1 MNPLTEWLY
10 TYFDE
15 ADPVEFYRDVF
26 PSGSL
31 DEAGA
36 MTKGKYTGIV
46 CAFENLTPEQ
56 RAAKKRPKVYRYT
69 VTDDLDTIREVVKTD
84 MFCIMSPLSYA
95 GKSRSAEMA
104 RDIYGIAIDLDKI
117 YITEAGKPNGL
128 INLWERHIGMAERVP
143 KPTYIVSS
151 GTGVHLYYLF
161 ERPIRLFP
169 ETARQL
175 QRLKKDIT
183 QLCWTG
189 AITTIHDLKEIQF
202 EGIYQGFRMPGTITK
217 TGTRV
222 RAFLTGPRVTVD
234 YLNEFALRPENRV
247 TDLTYKSACSL
258 EEAKEKFPDWYRRRI
273 EQGESRGAWHT
284 NRAVYD
290 WWKGQIL
297 AGASVGHRY
306 FCLWTLAIYAR
317 KCSHY
322 DAKHN
327 PNPVTYEELERDA
340 LELMEVFEKKTTD
353 ERNHFDET
361 DVQAAL
367 EGFNEGWTRYHRD
380 YIAFRSAIPIK
391 ENKRNHRKQEA
402 HLKIARFVQEF
413 DGKEWRNMSGRP
425 PGSGTKE
432 AVVRE
437 WRKAHPEGTVTEAA
451 RDLKASRTT
460 IYKYWNS

>member
-10 TYFDE
+10 QYFDE
-15 ADPVEFYRDVF
+15 AEPVEFYRDVF
-26 PSGSL
+26 PAGSL
-31 DEAGA
+31 DTAGA

-56 RAAKKRPKVYRYT
+56 RAAKQRPKVYRYT
-69 VTDDLDTIREVVKTD
+69 VTDELDTIREVIKTD

-104 RDIYGIAIDLDKI
+104 RDIYGIAVDLDKI

-128 INLWERHIGMAERVP
+128 INLWERHILTAERVP

-161 ERPIRLFP
+161 DRPIRLYA

-175 QRLKKDIT
+175 QRLKKCIT
-183 QLCWTG
+183 QLTWTG
-189 AITTIHDLKEIQF
+189 MITTIQDLKEIQF
-202 EGIYQGFRMPGTITK
+202 EGIYQGFRMPGTVTK
-217 TGTRV
+217 TGSRV
-222 RAFLTGPRVTVD
+222 RAFRTGDRVTID
-234 YLNEFALRPENRV
+234 YLNEFAFKPEDRV
-247 TDLTYKSACSL
+247 TALTYKSAYSL
-258 EEAKEKFPDWYRRRI
+258 TEAKEKFPEWYERRI
-273 EQGESRGAWHT
+273 EKGESRGAWHT

-297 AGASVGHRY
+297 DGATVGHRY

-322 DAKHN
+322 DPKHN
-327 PNPVTYEELERDA
+327 PDPVTFEELERDA
-340 LELMEVFEKKTTD
+340 LEIMEVFDRKTTD
-353 ERNHFDET
+353 ENNHFDET

-391 ENKRNHRKQEA
+391 ENKRNHRKQDA

-413 DGKEWRNMSGRP
+413 DGKEWRNMDGRP
-425 PGSGTKE
+425 KGSGTKE
-432 AVVRE
+432 EAVKRWRRE
-437 WRKAHPEGTVTEAA
+437 NPEGTVTEAA
-451 RDLKASRTT
+451 RALQISRPT